1 MISKKKK
8 VSQIPET
15 AIIKSDAK
23 LLIIQDGFTYTA
35 LVKTYFAQSVY
46 EKRHD
51 YVNDTSYCGQA
62 PLGSPETL
70 PYWTISKIVVNS
82 NGSVT
87 TTRVSNAV
95 WTDHLTL
102 TYS

>member
-1 MISKKKK
+1 MISTKKKI
-8 VSQIPET
+8 SQIPYT
-15 AIIKSDAK
+15 SIIRDDAK
-23 LLIIQDGFTYTA
+23 ILVVQDNKTYITD
-35 LVKTYFAQSVY
+35 VKTYFSQSVY

-51 YVNDTSYCGQA
+51 YVSDTSYCGQA

-87 TTRVSNAV
+87 ITRAYNVD
-95 WTDHLTL
+95 WTNHLTHS
-102 TYS
+102 YS

>member
-8 VSQIPET
+8 VSQIPYT
-15 AIIKSDAK
+15 SIIKDDAK
-23 LLIIQDGFTYTA
+23 LLVIQDNKTYITD
-35 LVKTYFAQSVY
+35 VKNYFAQSVY

-70 PYWTISKIVVNS
+70 PYWTISKIVVAS

-87 TTRVSNAV
+87 ITRAYNVA
-95 WTDHLTL
+95 WTNHLTL
-102 TYS
+102 SYS